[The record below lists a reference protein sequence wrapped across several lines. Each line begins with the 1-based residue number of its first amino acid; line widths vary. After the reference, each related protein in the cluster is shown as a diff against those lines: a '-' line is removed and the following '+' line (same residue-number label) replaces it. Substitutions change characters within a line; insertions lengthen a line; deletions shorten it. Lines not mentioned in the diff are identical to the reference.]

1 MNEIFEFYKKY
12 NELESVLRKGWLM
25 RSVPVERKED
35 DAHHTLQTILLA
47 DLIIRKNNIE
57 GINLLKVLEMLL
69 IHEIGETIIG
79 DISMIEEDYELK
91 KQIEKEAVRKQLE
104 CLGEELAAYYYSLW
118 QEFEE
123 RKTKEAE
130 FAYFIDKLDAV
141 FKAKKYDEE
150 YGKDEYFNNFYP
162 HALGILKDNEFIELM
177 ESIKR

>member
-12 NELESVLRKGWLM
+12 SELERILRKGWLM
-25 RSVPVERKED
+25 RNVPIERKED

-57 GINLLKVLEMLL
+57 GINILKVLEMLL

-79 DISMIEEDYELK
+79 DISMIEEDYLEK
-91 KQIEKEAVRKQLE
+91 KKREKDAVRKQLE
-104 CLGEELAAYYYSLW
+104 CLGEELSKYYFSLW

-123 RKTKEAE
+123 RKTREAA

-141 FKAKKYDEE
+141 FRGKQYDEE
-150 YGKDEYFNNFYP
+150 LGKNEYFNEFYP
-162 HALGILKDNEFIELM
+162 HALGVLQDNEFVSLLR
-177 ESIKR
+177 K